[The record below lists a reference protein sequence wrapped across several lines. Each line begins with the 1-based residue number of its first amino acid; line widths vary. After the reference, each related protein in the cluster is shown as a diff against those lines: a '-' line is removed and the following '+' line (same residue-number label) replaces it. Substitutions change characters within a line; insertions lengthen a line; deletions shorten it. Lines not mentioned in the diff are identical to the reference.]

1 MIGLLVKDF
10 MTIQRQMKSQL
21 FVILFLLIMAI
32 LMRETSMILAVI
44 VFIVTIQAITAL
56 AYDEQCNWDKYANT
70 FPITKADIVLS
81 KYLLSVLLM
90 LLGLVIALPIIFLIH
105 QLSNNE
111 MTAQFFLTFIMI
123 VTSALCLLAVFL
135 PIYIKYGSLKGR
147 MVLIALCFIPGFL
160 VGMFKGA
167 IPTMVMTFLDLKQF
181 VYFTPFAGLLL
192 LWLSSLISTE
202 IYKRKE
208 F

>member
-1 MIGLLVKDF
+1 
-10 MTIQRQMKSQL
+10 T
-21 FVILFLLIMAI
+21 
-32 LMRETSMILAVI
+32 
-44 VFIVTIQAITAL
+44 
-56 AYDEQCNWDKYANT
+56 
-70 FPITKADIVLS
+70 
-81 KYLLSVLLM
+81 
-90 LLGLVIALPIIFLIH
+90 
-105 QLSNNE
+105 
-111 MTAQFFLTFIMI
+111 
-123 VTSALCLLAVFL
+123 LCLLAQDL

-167 IPTMVMTFLDLKQF
+167 IPTIIMTFLDLKQF
-181 VYFTPFAGLLL
+181 IYFTPFAGLLL